1 MALRWLNAVAQSIS
15 YAVADAL
22 PAHQTHYPP
31 DSQPTDITLSQ
42 FLSIQEK
49 GVSAWAFEP
58 DYESNPPLIV
68 TSRTELVFLADGV
81 GLAREEGGAACIQ
94 SNLPLPRLN
103 EVYYWEAKLFE
114 KPPGTVVSVGL
125 ATKPFPSFRL
135 PGAWASAFVRAV
147 TARQGWMSCRSA
159 ESDF

>member
-1 MALRWLNAVAQSIS
+1 M
-15 YAVADAL
+15 
-22 PAHQTHYPP
+22 
-31 DSQPTDITLSQ
+31 
-42 FLSIQEK
+42 
-49 GVSAWAFEP
+49 SAWAFEP

-81 GLAREEGGAACIQ
+81 GLAPEEGGAACIQ

-114 KPPGTVVSVGL
+114 KPAGTVVSVGL

-135 PGAWASAFVRAV
+135 PGAPALPCLQSHAVSRLRA
-147 TARQGWMSCRSA
+147 APL
-159 ESDF
+159 